1 MLLKDLPPLPF
12 EPLQLPKVWENDY
25 SDIKGEQVTG
35 EDSDTM
41 DAVAEL
47 VHWNI
52 KEVIISVSAIE
63 RSINLSL
70 VKYFSPLE
78 RNLFQG
84 TFLHSDFFTFASM
97 IKTMRQIQAKEK
109 FYDAK
114 EWSEIEKALRSSMR
128 YRNML
133 VHGRLFGHK
142 NQGKLGVRVE
152 YFEGEPRKME
162 LDQDRWLKIAN
173 DIRTAHDYMMQLM
186 GKIWDLRTPEDAHV
200 VKDGDVTFTF
210 TPTKSKP

>member
-1 MLLKDLPPLPF
+1 MLKKLSPLPF
-12 EPLQLPKVWENDY
+12 EPLQLPKSWENDY
-25 SDIKGEQVTG
+25 SDIKGEQVTR

-41 DAVAEL
+41 EAIAEL

-63 RSINLSL
+63 RKVNLSL

-78 RNLFQG
+78 RDLFQD

-97 IKTMRQIQAKEK
+97 IKTLKQIQAKEK
-109 FYDAK
+109 FFDAK
-114 EWSEIEKALRSSMR
+114 EWGEIEKVLRSSMR

-133 VHGRLFGHK
+133 VHGRMFGHK

-162 LDQDRWLKIAN
+162 LDQDRWLKIKH
-173 DIRTAHDYMMQLM
+173 DIRLANDYMMQLS
-186 GKIWDLRTPEDAHV
+186 KKVWDLRTSEDA
-200 VKDGDVTFTF
+200 
-210 TPTKSKP
+210 PTESEV